1 MKFSEAS
8 LDRVFVIRLEDQD
21 RLPQALES
29 FAEEHGVLCGMCFLV
44 GGIQEG
50 GKIVT
55 GPEMPLRHP
64 VIPILHQLTGIHEVL
79 AVGML
84 FPDEKGKTRLHM
96 HAALG
101 RASETRTGCI
111 RPGIETWQVGE
122 VILLEIKGTAAFRKK
137 DRDTGFEL
145 LEP

>member
-8 LDRVFVIRLEDQD
+8 LDRVFVIRLEDRD
-21 RLPQALES
+21 RLPQAIES
-29 FAEEHGVLCGMCFLV
+29 FADEHGILCGICFLV
-44 GGIQEG
+44 GGVQEG
-50 GKIVT
+50 GKIVM
-55 GPEMPLRHP
+55 GPEMPLQHP

-84 FPDEKGKTRLHM
+84 FPGEDGKARLHM

-101 RASETRTGCI
+101 RAGETRTGCI

-122 VILLEIKGTAAFRKK
+122 LILLEIKGTAALRKK
-137 DRDTGFEL
+137 DRDTGFDL

>member
-8 LDRVFVIRLEDQD
+8 LDRVFVIRLEDRD
-21 RLPQALES
+21 LLPSVLES
-29 FAEEHGVLCGMCFLV
+29 FAEDQGVLCGMCFLV
-44 GGIQEG
+44 GGVQEG
-50 GKIVT
+50 GKIVM
-55 GPEMPLRHP
+55 GPEMPLQHP

-84 FPDEKGKTRLHM
+84 FPGEDGKPRLHM

-101 RASETRTGCI
+101 RAGESRTGCI

-122 VILLEIKGTAAFRKK
+122 VILLEISGTAAFRKK

>member
-1 MKFSEAS
+1 MKYSEAN
-8 LDRVFVIRLEDQD
+8 LDRVFVIRLEDRD

-29 FAEEHGVLCGMCFLV
+29 FAEEQGITCGICFLV

-55 GPEMPLRHP
+55 GPEVPLQNP
-64 VIPILHQLTGIHEVL
+64 VIPLLYPLTGIHEIL
-79 AVGML
+79 AAGTL
-84 FPDEKGKTRLHM
+84 FPDEDGKPRLHM

-101 RASETRTGCI
+101 RAGETRAGCI
-111 RPGIETWQVGE
+111 RPGIEIWQVGE

>member
-29 FAEEHGVLCGMCFLV
+29 FAAEHNVRCGICFLV
-44 GGIQEG
+44 GGVQKG
-50 GKIVT
+50 GKIVM
-55 GPEMPLRHP
+55 GPEMPLQHP
-64 VIPILHQLTGIHEVL
+64 VIPILHQLTGIHEAL
-79 AVGML
+79 AVGTL
-84 FPDEKGKTRLHM
+84 FPDEEGKTRLHM

-101 RASETRTGCI
+101 RAGETRTGCI

-137 DRDTGFEL
+137 DHDTGFEL